1 MARMAPEVRFNADTM
16 SYMSFEPM
24 DAEDMTYELKTEKWH
39 KIKLAVDQI
48 LEDKPERPYTDD
60 SICGP
65 IDPQSCM
72 LLLAQGAG
80 MSKGKFNPPAWTS
93 SFGGWL
99 QCTLCPKKRGRVRYC
114 VESHLQD
121 EKHRGLV
128 HKFLLRDPRAR
139 NPPYPPPPPPVGP
152 APPRPPPPPYP
163 PTWKVAVASAHLLD
177 QEPPD
182 TTKSEEF

>member
-1 MARMAPEVRFNADTM
+1 MYCTSMARMAPEVRFNADTM

-48 LEDKPERPYTDD
+48 LEDKSERPYTDD

-80 MSKGKFNPPAWTS
+80 MSKGNFNP
-93 SFGGWL
+93 
-99 QCTLCPKKRGRVRYC
+99 RRHGR
-114 VESHLQD
+114 
-121 EKHRGLV
+121 
-128 HKFLLRDPRAR
+128 LRLGAGCSARFAPRS
-139 NPPYPPPPPPVGP
+139 VG
-152 APPRPPPPPYP
+152 
-163 PTWKVAVASAHLLD
+163 VLGIV
-177 QEPPD
+177 
-182 TTKSEEF
+182 